1 MSKKN
6 STLVGVL
13 MDSGD
18 FTMSENNLTIN
29 EAKEALDGARAAVEE
44 FLNVRVRPLVF
55 NRFEDASFYY
65 REKAV
70 ASTGAALDK
79 AIECNDEM
87 AEVELY
93 KMLYDLLTETLTIE
107 ERQKL
112 FGECFEPVAGLLTSD
127 VAKGLLYYYLGH
139 VSQDMGLSSSAA
151 YYEKAVLLDNENVL
165 AEPIFKQNPQLA
177 YSWLERYI
185 ADPGKLDRAGEY
197 ETLLNGL
204 VESKTD
210 AGEYYYK
217 MGNLLKPIS
226 PERADSY
233 YSKCIRLGYKA
244 VIEDKS
250 FCTEKFED
258 SFMDCCDR
266 LMSRGTADIAKDLSL
281 AFLWNANSAGAC
293 SKSKRWFSEK
303 KAEQDFVGACKY
315 YALFAD
321 EGFGWAD
328 AWLLGHIEEGP
339 VQMSMS
345 DRSIER
351 WFEQKNKEIE
361 CALGALFVNG
371 RATYLG
377 NDRKYHVCVSRYR
390 WKKGEICASVAS
402 FFQIANKIDAAP
414 SDYAGFERDLCSGV
428 RQNYSEMITEVVQ
441 KHGLFGSVSLLPVE
455 TNAYQKFADKKINAC
470 SALSLY
476 FTANQ
481 LNEKLIRGHQDSPN
495 CARYLLLKYMA
506 DFVKNSGDEIARR
519 QEGAFRE
526 WAARELLDAIR
537 DGDAM
542 ALLLWIE
549 EGVFSD
555 KRDLQRSAI
564 AALCK
569 LIQTVPPKKM
579 PVAYLL
585 LAQVWTHMRV
595 DDDIVPQILSWILDK
610 QDDLEWWKSEHCLD
624 EVVKKTF
631 ELLYSL
637 TKFVSIKYKG

>member
-1 MSKKN
+1 
-6 STLVGVL
+6 
-13 MDSGD
+13 
-18 FTMSENNLTIN
+18 MSENNVTMN
-29 EAKEALDGARAAVEE
+29 ETKEALDCARAAVEE

-112 FGECFEPVAGLLTSD
+112 FCECFEPAAGLLTSD
-127 VAKGLLYYYLGH
+127 VAKGQLYYYLGH
-139 VSQDMGLSSSAA
+139 VSQDMGLSSSST
-151 YYEKAVLLDNENVL
+151 YYEKAVLLDNEKVL
-165 AEPIFKQNPQLA
+165 AEPIFKQSPQLV
-177 YSWLERYI
+177 YNWLERYI
-185 ADPGKLDRAGEY
+185 AVPEKRVRAEEY
-197 ETLLNGL
+197 ETLLNSL
-204 VESKTD
+204 VEGKTD

-217 MGNLLKPIS
+217 LGNLLKPIS

-244 VIEDKS
+244 AIEDKS

-258 SFMDCCDR
+258 SFIDCCDR

-281 AFLWNANSAGAC
+281 AYLWNASSAGAF

-303 KAEQDFVGACKY
+303 KAEQDFTGACKY

-321 EGFGWAD
+321 EGFDWAD
-328 AWLLGHIEEGP
+328 AWLLGHIEDSP

-361 CALGALFVNG
+361 YALGVLFVKG
-371 RATYLG
+371 RATYLD

-390 WKKGEICASVAS
+390 WRKGEICASLAS
-402 FFQIANKIDAAP
+402 FFQISNKIAAAP
-414 SDYAGFERDLCSGV
+414 LDYAGFERDLCSGV
-428 RQNYSEMITEVVQ
+428 QQNYSKMITEVVQ
-441 KHGLFGSVSLLPVE
+441 KHGLFGNLSLLPVDS
-455 TNAYQKFADKKINAC
+455 NAYQQFADKKINSY

-476 FTANQ
+476 FKSNQ
-481 LNEKLIRGHQDSPN
+481 LNEKLLRGHQDSPN

-506 DFVKNSGDEIARR
+506 DFVKNSGDEIAQR

-526 WAARELLDAIR
+526 WADRELLDAIR

-555 KRDLQRSAI
+555 KHDLQRSAI

-585 LAQVWTHMRV
+585 LAQVWTYMHI

-610 QDDLEWWKSEHCLD
+610 QDDLEWWKSEHSLD

-631 ELLYSL
+631 ELLYSSSN
-637 TKFVSIKYKG
+637 FVSIRYKG